1 MNTSNRFRVTCPTLL
16 LLFSLS
22 MAVLTMVSCSGKGN
36 YGRLV
41 PNDKVKSTFET
52 YQLSPDYTYY
62 YSGPDAYPRAV
73 IGIRNEYH
81 LESKFWKAVDLTP
94 TLLKRW
100 LEIGGRP
107 RQDFDLN
114 RNGSEILTP
123 DGRQIGIWY
132 ALKNWKDR
140 ARVEMIDDTTV
151 AVSTPI
157 GDENRQRKRPGSN

>member
-1 MNTSNRFRVTCPTLL
+1 ML
-16 LLFSLS
+16 LLFFLS
-22 MAVLTMVSCSGKGN
+22 MAVVFMVSCAGKEN

-41 PNDKVKSTFET
+41 PDDKVKNTFET
-52 YQLSPDYTYY
+52 YQLSPDYKYY

-73 IGIRNEYH
+73 IGIRNEYR
-81 LESKFWKAVDLTP
+81 LESKFWKPVDLTP
-94 TLLKRW
+94 TLLKKW
-100 LEIGGRP
+100 LEIEGRP
-107 RQDFDLN
+107 RQDYDFN

-140 ARVEMIDDTTV
+140 ARVEMIDDKTV

-157 GDENRQRKRPGSN
+157 GDTNKQRRRPASY

>member
-1 MNTSNRFRVTCPTLL
+1 MNTSNRFRVTCPTIL

-22 MAVLTMVSCSGKGN
+22 MAVVFMTSCSGTGN

-41 PNDKVKSTFET
+41 PDDKVKDTFET
-52 YQLSPDYTYY
+52 YQLPPDYTYY

-81 LESKFWKAVDLTP
+81 LESKFWKPVDLTQ

-100 LEIGGRP
+100 LEMGGRS
-107 RQDFDLN
+107 RENYDLS
-114 RNGSEILTP
+114 RNGSEILAP
-123 DGRQIGIWY
+123 DGRQVGIWY

-140 ARVEMIDDTTV
+140 ATVKMIDDKTV
-151 AVSTPI
+151 AVSTPLEANREKRRG
-157 GDENRQRKRPGSN
+157 GDR

>member
-1 MNTSNRFRVTCPTLL
+1 MKTLNRFQITCSKML

-22 MAVLTMVSCSGKGN
+22 MAVIFMVSCAGTGN

-52 YQLSPDYTYY
+52 YQLPPDFTYY

-73 IGIRNEYH
+73 IGIQNEYH
-81 LESKFWKAVDLTP
+81 LESKFWKPIDLTQ
-94 TLLKRW
+94 TQLKRW
-100 LEIGGRP
+100 LEMGGRP

-114 RNGSEILTP
+114 RNGSEILSP

-140 ARVEMIDDTTV
+140 ATVKMIDDKTV
-151 AVSTPI
+151 AVSTPK
-157 GDENRQRKRPGSN
+157 GDPNRQKRRPGSY